1 MRQNKLDTK
10 SISIRIPY
18 KTLKAL
24 QYIADY
30 EGRSM
35 NSQVLYLI
43 RSSGEVGKGETSQG
57 RAAGAQCRHNRW
69 HYILAAQNKKTD
81 GTEIGQRMESRC
93 GAASVG
99 RSTKGLTNLNLGDI
113 MIVSIIV
120 ICLWE
125 SLYCRRPFFNL
136 AAHVFS

>member
-24 QYIADY
+24 QYIANY

-43 RSSGEVGKGETSQG
+43 RECINDFKEKNGEINLEQ
-57 RAAGAQCRHNRW
+57 
-69 HYILAAQNKKTD
+69 HYSLSISPCSNSK
-81 GTEIGQRMESRC
+81 S
-93 GAASVG
+93 
-99 RSTKGLTNLNLGDI
+99 LTQ
-113 MIVSIIV
+113 
-120 ICLWE
+120 
-125 SLYCRRPFFNL
+125 
-136 AAHVFS
+136 